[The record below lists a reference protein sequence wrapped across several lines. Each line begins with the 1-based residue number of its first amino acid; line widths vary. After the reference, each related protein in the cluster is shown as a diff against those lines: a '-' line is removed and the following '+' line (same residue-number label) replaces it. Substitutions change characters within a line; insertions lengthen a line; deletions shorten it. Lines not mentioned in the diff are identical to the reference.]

1 MFDIKSRSRYSFHV
15 LAMACFKIKADR
27 QVKLAKSRPKQMDG
41 GRTGYGRL
49 IIESSL
55 VIKTSVLIKRWA
67 TVIFIESL
75 RVTRSVMLRNAPLSM
90 KLLLILIFPL
100 LGFLAFAGLYVADKS
115 ETLGDNSR
123 AVTATSVARTLSDV
137 VTTLQRERG
146 ASGVFLGSGGKT
158 MQDKLR
164 SLRQETDKAMVE
176 MRAQSTEGLSGTEN
190 VSRALDDVIALRLK
204 VDALAINNTESGARF
219 TDIIKVLIG
228 FTYSLEATIED
239 PQILRAL
246 SSLNQFVDMKERAG
260 RERVLLGLA
269 FNQNRFDAALLSR
282 FSRNLGEFS
291 GYYEAFQRWSP
302 EVFKTKLNAVLQQ
315 PASLEVARLQRLGF
329 DTPLGD
335 PLNVKPEDWF
345 NLATSRIDMMAQVET
360 ELGQTVVSLASDA
373 RNEAERSLYV
383 AIGTVVMMLIV
394 VLWLA
399 SVIIRNIKIAVVD
412 VNRTLVALS
421 TRDLTARTRYT
432 GKDEFGEISRNLDN
446 MAQQISDVIREIGSA
461 TAQVAT
467 AAEQSSAVALQT
479 SQNVAQQRQG
489 TDQVATAISQ
499 MSSTVKDV
507 ARSTTDASEMSQR
520 VNASTMQGKAEIENT
535 ISLIQGLSLQAQQTS
550 QIIGELKGESNSIS
564 SVLDVIRGVADQ
576 TNLLALNAAIE
587 AARAGEQGRGFAVVA
602 DEVRNLAKKTQ
613 DSTVSIQQMI
623 ANLQSGSERAAASMQ
638 ETLGKAQEG
647 ASNVVRAGELL
658 EEIAEGIASI
668 SDRNIQV
675 ASAAEEQSLVA
686 EEIHRNVHDI
696 NALVIQV
703 SAGAEQTAVT
713 SRELARLAEQQQGL
727 VGRFKV
733 S

>member
-1 MFDIKSRSRYSFHV
+1 M
-15 LAMACFKIKADR
+15 
-27 QVKLAKSRPKQMDG
+27 
-41 GRTGYGRL
+41 
-49 IIESSL
+49 
-55 VIKTSVLIKRWA
+55 
-67 TVIFIESL
+67 
-75 RVTRSVMLRNAPLSM
+75 
-90 KLLLILIFPL
+90 FPL
-100 LGFLAFAGLYVADKS
+100 LGFLAFAGIFVADKS
-115 ETLGDNSR
+115 ENLGDMRR
-123 AVTATSVARTLSDV
+123 AVTATSAAQKLSNI

-146 ASGVFLGSGGKT
+146 ASGVFLGSGGKS
-158 MQDKLR
+158 MQDKLKTF
-164 SLRQETDKAMVE
+164 RQETDKAIVE
-176 MRAQSTEGLSGTEN
+176 MRAQSIDGVPGLEKVN
-190 VSRALDDVIALRLK
+190 RALDDLIALRLK
-204 VDALAINNTESGARF
+204 VDALSINGTESSTRF
-219 TDIIKVLIG
+219 TDVVKTLIG
-228 FTYSLEATIED
+228 FSYSLEASIED
-239 PQILRAL
+239 PEILRAL

-260 RERVLLGLA
+260 RERVLLVQA
-269 FNQNRFDAALLSR
+269 FNQNRFDAPLLSR

-291 GYYEAFQRWSP
+291 GYLEAFQRWSP
-302 EVFKTKLNAVLQQ
+302 EIFKTKLNDVMQQ
-315 PASLEVARLQRLGF
+315 PGSLEVARLQHLGF

-335 PLNVKPEDWF
+335 ALNIKPEDWF
-345 NLATSRIDMMAQVET
+345 NLATVRIDMMAQVEA
-360 ELGQTVVSLASDA
+360 ELGQTVVSLASNA
-373 RNEAERSLYV
+373 RSAAESSLYIAV
-383 AIGTVVMMLIV
+383 GTVILMLVV

-412 VNRTLVALS
+412 VNLTLIALS

-446 MAQQISDVIREIGSA
+446 MAQQISEVISEIGSA

-479 SQNVAQQRQG
+479 SQNVAQQRLG
-489 TDQVATAISQ
+489 TDQMATAISQ
-499 MSSTVKDV
+499 MSATVKDV
-507 ARSTTDASEMSQR
+507 ARSTTDAAAMSQR
-520 VNASTMQGKAEIENT
+520 VNISTVQGKAEIENT
-535 ISLIQGLSLQAQQTS
+535 ISLIQGLSLQAEQTS
-550 QIIGELKGESNSIS
+550 QIIGELKGESNAIS

-613 DSTVSIQQMI
+613 ESTVSIQNMI
-623 ANLQSGSERAAASMQ
+623 ANLQSGSERAATSMQ
-638 ETLGKAQEG
+638 ETLGKAQAG

-686 EEIHRNVHDI
+686 EEIHRNVNDI

-727 VGRFKV
+727 VGRFRV

>member
-1 MFDIKSRSRYSFHV
+1 
-15 LAMACFKIKADR
+15 
-27 QVKLAKSRPKQMDG
+27 
-41 GRTGYGRL
+41 
-49 IIESSL
+49 
-55 VIKTSVLIKRWA
+55 
-67 TVIFIESL
+67 
-75 RVTRSVMLRNAPLSM
+75 MLRNAPLSI
-90 KLLLILIFPL
+90 KLLLILMFPL
-100 LGFLAFAGLYVADKS
+100 LGFLAFAGIFVADKS
-115 ETLGDNSR
+115 ENLGDMRR
-123 AVTATSVARTLSDV
+123 AVTATSAAQKLSNI

-146 ASGVFLGSGGKT
+146 ASGVFLGSGGKS
-158 MQDKLR
+158 MQDKLKTF
-164 SLRQETDKAMVE
+164 RQETDKAIVE
-176 MRAQSTEGLSGTEN
+176 VRAQSADGIPGLEKVN
-190 VSRALDDVIALRLK
+190 RALDDLIALRLK
-204 VDALAINNTESGARF
+204 VDALSINGTESSTRF
-219 TDIIKVLIG
+219 TDVVKTLIG
-228 FTYSLEATIED
+228 FSYSLEASIED
-239 PQILRAL
+239 PEILRAL

-260 RERVLLGLA
+260 RERVLLVQA
-269 FNQNRFDAALLSR
+269 FNQNRFDAPLLSR

-291 GYYEAFQRWSP
+291 GYLEAFQRWSP
-302 EVFKTKLNAVLQQ
+302 EIFKTKLNDVMQQ
-315 PASLEVARLQRLGF
+315 PGSLEVARLQHLGF

-335 PLNVKPEDWF
+335 ALNIKPEDWF
-345 NLATSRIDMMAQVET
+345 NLATVRIDMMAQVEA
-360 ELGQTVVSLASDA
+360 ELGQTVVSLASNA
-373 RNEAERSLYV
+373 RSAAESSLYIAV
-383 AIGTVVMMLIV
+383 GTVILMLVV

-412 VNRTLVALS
+412 VNRTLIALS
-421 TRDLTARTRYT
+421 TRDLTVRTRYT

-446 MAQQISDVIREIGSA
+446 MAQQISEVIGEIGSA

-479 SQNVAQQRQG
+479 SQNVAQQRLG
-489 TDQVATAISQ
+489 TDQMATAISQ
-499 MSSTVKDV
+499 MSATVKDV
-507 ARSTTDASEMSQR
+507 ARSTTDAAAMSQR
-520 VNASTMQGKAEIENT
+520 VNISTVQGKAEIENT
-535 ISLIQGLSLQAQQTS
+535 ISLIQGLSLQAEQTS
-550 QIIGELKGESNSIS
+550 QIIGELKGESNAIS

-613 DSTVSIQQMI
+613 ESTVSIQNMI
-623 ANLQSGSERAAASMQ
+623 ANLQSGSERAATSMQ
-638 ETLGKAQEG
+638 ETLGKAQAG

-686 EEIHRNVHDI
+686 EEIHRNVNDI

>member
-1 MFDIKSRSRYSFHV
+1 
-15 LAMACFKIKADR
+15 
-27 QVKLAKSRPKQMDG
+27 
-41 GRTGYGRL
+41 
-49 IIESSL
+49 
-55 VIKTSVLIKRWA
+55 
-67 TVIFIESL
+67 
-75 RVTRSVMLRNAPLSM
+75 MLRNAPLSM

-100 LGFLAFAGLYVADKS
+100 LGFLAFAGLFVADKS
-115 ETLGDNSR
+115 ENLGDMRR
-123 AVTATSVARTLSDV
+123 AVTATAVAQKLSNV
-137 VTTLQRERG
+137 VTTIQRERG
-146 ASGVFLGSGGKT
+146 ASGVFLGSGGKS
-158 MQDKLR
+158 MQDKLKAF
-164 SLRQETDKAMVE
+164 RQETDKAISE
-176 MRAQSTEGLSGTEN
+176 MRTQSTDGIPGPDK
-190 VSRALDDVIALRLK
+190 VYRALDDLNALRLK
-204 VDALAINNTESGARF
+204 IDTLGINNTESSTRF
-219 TDIIKVLIG
+219 TDVIKTLVG
-228 FTYSLEATIED
+228 FSYSLEASIED
-239 PQILRAL
+239 PEILRGL

-260 RERVLLGLA
+260 RERVLLVQA
-269 FNQNRFDAALLSR
+269 FNQNRFDAPLLSR

-291 GYYEAFQRWSP
+291 GYLEAFQRWSP
-302 EVFKTKLNAVLQQ
+302 EVFKTKLNDVMQQ
-315 PASLEVARLQRLGF
+315 PGSLEVARLQRLGF
-329 DTPLGD
+329 DTPMGD

-345 NLATSRIDMMAQVET
+345 NLATSRIDLMAQVEA
-360 ELGQTVVSLASDA
+360 ELGQNVVSLATAA
-373 RNEAERSLYV
+373 RSSAQSSLYV
-383 AIGTVVMMLIV
+383 AVATVVLMLIV

-399 SVIIRNIKIAVVD
+399 SVIIRNIKVAVVD
-412 VNRTLVALS
+412 VNRTLIALS
-421 TRDLTARTRYT
+421 TRDLTARTRYV

-446 MAQQISDVIREIGSA
+446 MAQQISDVIRDIGSA

-489 TDQVATAISQ
+489 TDQVATAISE
-499 MSSTVKDV
+499 MSATVKDV
-507 ARSTTDASEMSQR
+507 ARSTTDAAAMSQR
-520 VNASTMQGKAEIENT
+520 VNTSTVQGKAEIENT
-535 ISLIQGLSLQAQQTS
+535 ISLIQGLSLQAEQTS
-550 QIIGELKGESNSIS
+550 QIIGELKGESNAIS

-613 DSTVSIQQMI
+613 ESTVSIQNMI
-623 ANLQSGSERAAASMQ
+623 ANLQSGSERAATSMQ
-638 ETLGKAQEG
+638 ETLGKAQAG

-686 EEIHRNVHDI
+686 EEIHRNVDDI
-696 NALVIQV
+696 NSLVIQV

>member
-1 MFDIKSRSRYSFHV
+1 
-15 LAMACFKIKADR
+15 
-27 QVKLAKSRPKQMDG
+27 
-41 GRTGYGRL
+41 
-49 IIESSL
+49 
-55 VIKTSVLIKRWA
+55 
-67 TVIFIESL
+67 
-75 RVTRSVMLRNAPLSM
+75 MLRNAPLSM

-100 LGFLAFAGLYVADKS
+100 LGFLAFAGLFVADKS
-115 ETLGDNSR
+115 ENLGDMRR
-123 AVTATSVARTLSDV
+123 AVTATAVAQKLSNV
-137 VTTLQRERG
+137 VTTIQRERG
-146 ASGVFLGSGGKT
+146 ASGVFLGSGGKS
-158 MQDKLR
+158 MQDKLKAF
-164 SLRQETDKAMVE
+164 RQETDKAISE
-176 MRAQSTEGLSGTEN
+176 MRTQSTDGIPSPDK
-190 VSRALDDVIALRLK
+190 VYRALDDLTALRLK
-204 VDALAINNTESGARF
+204 IDTLGINNTESSTRF
-219 TDIIKVLIG
+219 TDVIKTLVG
-228 FTYSLEATIED
+228 FSYSLEASIED
-239 PQILRAL
+239 PEILRGL

-260 RERVLLGLA
+260 RERVLLVQA
-269 FNQNRFDAALLSR
+269 FNQNRFDAPLLSR

-291 GYYEAFQRWSP
+291 GYLEAFQRWSP
-302 EVFKTKLNAVLQQ
+302 EVFKTKLNDVMQQ
-315 PASLEVARLQRLGF
+315 PGSLEVARLQRLGF
-329 DTPLGD
+329 DTPMGD

-345 NLATSRIDMMAQVET
+345 NLATARIDMMANVEA
-360 ELGQTVVSLASDA
+360 ELGQNVVGLATDA
-373 RNEAERSLYV
+373 RSSAQSSLYV
-383 AIGTVVMMLIV
+383 AVAIVVLMLIV

-399 SVIIRNIKIAVVD
+399 SVIIRNIKVAVVD
-412 VNRTLVALS
+412 VNRTLMALS
-421 TRDLTARTRYT
+421 TRDLTARTRYV

-446 MAQQISDVIREIGSA
+446 MAQQISDVIRDIGSA

-479 SQNVAQQRQG
+479 NQNVAQQRQG
-489 TDQVATAISQ
+489 TDQVATAISE
-499 MSSTVKDV
+499 MSATVKDV
-507 ARSTTDASEMSQR
+507 ARSTTDAAEMSQR
-520 VNASTMQGKAEIENT
+520 VNNSTLQGKTEIDNT
-535 ISLIQGLSLQAQQTS
+535 IGLIQGLSVQAEETS
-550 QIIGELKGESNSIS
+550 RIIDELKGESNSIS

-613 DSTVSIQQMI
+613 DSTVSIQKMI

-658 EEIAEGIASI
+658 EEIAEGIATI

-686 EEIHRNVHDI
+686 EEIHRNVDDI
-696 NALVIQV
+696 NSLVIQV

>member
-1 MFDIKSRSRYSFHV
+1 M
-15 LAMACFKIKADR
+15 
-27 QVKLAKSRPKQMDG
+27 
-41 GRTGYGRL
+41 
-49 IIESSL
+49 
-55 VIKTSVLIKRWA
+55 
-67 TVIFIESL
+67 
-75 RVTRSVMLRNAPLSM
+75 
-90 KLLLILIFPL
+90 FPL
-100 LGFLAFAGLYVADKS
+100 LGFLAFAGIFVADKS
-115 ETLGDNSR
+115 ENLSDMRR
-123 AVTATSVARTLSDV
+123 AVTATSAAQKLSNV
-137 VTTLQRERG
+137 VTTIQRERG
-146 ASGVFLGSGGKT
+146 ASGVFLGSGGKS
-158 MQDKLR
+158 MQDKLK
-164 SLRQETDKAMVE
+164 SFRQETDQAMGE
-176 MRAQSTEGLSGTEN
+176 MRAQSTEGIPGPEKVN
-190 VSRALDDVIALRLK
+190 RALDDLIALRLK
-204 VDALAINNTESGARF
+204 VDALAINNTESGTRF
-219 TDIIKVLIG
+219 TDIIKTLIG
-228 FTYSLEATIED
+228 FTYSMEASIED

-291 GYYEAFQRWSP
+291 GYFEAFQRWSP
-302 EVFKTKLNAVLQQ
+302 EAFKTRLNDVLQQ
-315 PASLEVARLQRLGF
+315 PGSLEVARLQRLGF

-335 PLNVKPEDWF
+335 PLNIKPEDWF
-345 NLATSRIDMMAQVET
+345 NLSTNRIDLMARVEA
-360 ELGQTVVSLASDA
+360 ELGQTVVGLATDA
-373 RNEAERSLYV
+373 RSAAQSSLYIAV
-383 AIGTVVMMLIV
+383 ATVIVMLIV

-399 SVIIRNIKIAVVD
+399 SVIIRNIKVAVVD

-446 MAQQISDVIREIGSA
+446 MAQQISEVIREIGSA
-461 TAQVAT
+461 TSQVAT

-479 SQNVAQQRQG
+479 SQNVAQQRLG
-489 TDQVATAISQ
+489 TDQVATAISE
-499 MSSTVKDV
+499 MSATVKDV
-507 ARSTTDASEMSQR
+507 ARSTTDAAEMSQR
-520 VNASTMQGKAEIENT
+520 VNNSTVQGKTEIDNT
-535 ISLIQGLSLQAQQTS
+535 IGLIQGLSVQAEETS
-550 QIIGELKGESNSIS
+550 RIIDELKGESNAIS

-613 DSTVSIQQMI
+613 DSTVSIQNMI

-658 EEIAEGIASI
+658 EEIAEGIATI

-686 EEIHRNVHDI
+686 EEIHRNVNDI

>member
-1 MFDIKSRSRYSFHV
+1 M
-15 LAMACFKIKADR
+15 
-27 QVKLAKSRPKQMDG
+27 
-41 GRTGYGRL
+41 
-49 IIESSL
+49 
-55 VIKTSVLIKRWA
+55 
-67 TVIFIESL
+67 
-75 RVTRSVMLRNAPLSM
+75 
-90 KLLLILIFPL
+90 FPL
-100 LGFLAFAGLYVADKS
+100 LGFLAFAGIFVADKS
-115 ETLGDNSR
+115 DTLGSMNR
-123 AVTATSVARTLSDV
+123 AVTATGAAQKLSDV
-137 VTTLQRERG
+137 VTTMQRERG

-158 MQDKLR
+158 MQDKLK
-164 SLRQETDKAMVE
+164 SLRLETDKAVAA
-176 MRAQSTEGLSGTEN
+176 MRAQSTEGLPEPDK
-190 VSRALDDVIALRLK
+190 VLRAIDDLTALRMK
-204 VDALAINNTESGARF
+204 VDGQAINNTESGTRF
-219 TDIIKVLIG
+219 TDLIKVMIG
-228 FTYSLEATIED
+228 FNYSLESSIDD
-239 PQILRAL
+239 PQILRSL

-291 GYYEAFQRWSP
+291 GYFEAFQRWSP
-302 EVFKTKLNAVLQQ
+302 VAFKNKLDAVLQQ
-315 PASLEVARLQRLGF
+315 PGSLEVARLQRLGF

-335 PLNVKPEDWF
+335 PLNIKPEDWF
-345 NLATSRIDMMAQVET
+345 NLSTSRIDLMAQVES
-360 ELGQTVVSLASDA
+360 ELGQMVVGLANDE
-373 RNEAERSLYV
+373 RNDAERSLYV
-383 AIGTVVMMLIV
+383 AVATVVLMLMA

-412 VNRTLVALS
+412 VNRTLISLS

-432 GKDEFGEISRNLDN
+432 GKDEFGEIARNLDN
-446 MAQQISDVIREIGSA
+446 MALQISEVIREIGSA

-489 TDQVATAISQ
+489 TDQVVTAISE
-499 MSSTVKDV
+499 MSATVKDV
-507 ARSTTDASEMSQR
+507 AHSTTDAAEMSQR
-520 VNASTMQGKAEIENT
+520 VNASTVQGKTEIENT
-535 ISLIQGLSLQAQQTS
+535 ISLIQGLEVQAEQTS
-550 QIIGELKGESNSIS
+550 RIIDELKGESDSIS
-564 SVLDVIRGVADQ
+564 SVLDVIRGVAEQ

-613 DSTVSIQQMI
+613 DSTVSIQKMI
-623 ANLQSGSERAAASMQ
+623 ANLQSGSDRAATSMQ

-658 EEIAEGIASI
+658 EEIADGIATI

-675 ASAAEEQSLVA
+675 ASAAEQQSVVA
-686 EEIHRNVHDI
+686 EEIHRNVTDI

-703 SAGAEQTAVT
+703 SAGAEQTAIT
-713 SRELARLAEQQQGL
+713 SRELARLAEHQQGL

>member
-1 MFDIKSRSRYSFHV
+1 
-15 LAMACFKIKADR
+15 
-27 QVKLAKSRPKQMDG
+27 
-41 GRTGYGRL
+41 
-49 IIESSL
+49 
-55 VIKTSVLIKRWA
+55 
-67 TVIFIESL
+67 
-75 RVTRSVMLRNAPLSM
+75 
-90 KLLLILIFPL
+90 
-100 LGFLAFAGLYVADKS
+100 
-115 ETLGDNSR
+115 
-123 AVTATSVARTLSDV
+123 
-137 VTTLQRERG
+137 
-146 ASGVFLGSGGKT
+146 
-158 MQDKLR
+158 
-164 SLRQETDKAMVE
+164 
-176 MRAQSTEGLSGTEN
+176 
-190 VSRALDDVIALRLK
+190 
-204 VDALAINNTESGARF
+204 
-219 TDIIKVLIG
+219 
-228 FTYSLEATIED
+228 
-239 PQILRAL
+239 
-246 SSLNQFVDMKERAG
+246 
-260 RERVLLGLA
+260 
-269 FNQNRFDAALLSR
+269 
-282 FSRNLGEFS
+282 
-291 GYYEAFQRWSP
+291 
-302 EVFKTKLNAVLQQ
+302 
-315 PASLEVARLQRLGF
+315 
-329 DTPLGD
+329 
-335 PLNVKPEDWF
+335 
-345 NLATSRIDMMAQVET
+345 
-360 ELGQTVVSLASDA
+360 
-373 RNEAERSLYV
+373 
-383 AIGTVVMMLIV
+383 
-394 VLWLA
+394 
-399 SVIIRNIKIAVVD
+399 
-412 VNRTLVALS
+412 
-421 TRDLTARTRYT
+421 
-432 GKDEFGEISRNLDN
+432 
-446 MAQQISDVIREIGSA
+446 DVIREIGSA

>member
-1 MFDIKSRSRYSFHV
+1 
-15 LAMACFKIKADR
+15 
-27 QVKLAKSRPKQMDG
+27 
-41 GRTGYGRL
+41 
-49 IIESSL
+49 
-55 VIKTSVLIKRWA
+55 
-67 TVIFIESL
+67 
-75 RVTRSVMLRNAPLSM
+75 MLRNAPLSI
-90 KLLLILIFPL
+90 KLLLILMFPL
-100 LGFLAFAGLYVADKS
+100 LGFLAFAGIFVADKS
-115 ETLGDNSR
+115 ENLGDMRR
-123 AVTATSVARTLSDV
+123 AVTATSAAQKLSNI

-146 ASGVFLGSGGKT
+146 ASGVFLGSGGKS
-158 MQDKLR
+158 MQDKLKTF
-164 SLRQETDKAMVE
+164 RQETDKAIVE
-176 MRAQSTEGLSGTEN
+176 MRAQSIDGVPGLEKVN
-190 VSRALDDVIALRLK
+190 RALDDLIALRLK
-204 VDALAINNTESGARF
+204 VDALSINGTESSTRF
-219 TDIIKVLIG
+219 TDVVKTLIG
-228 FTYSLEATIED
+228 FSYSLEASIED
-239 PQILRAL
+239 PEILRAL

-260 RERVLLGLA
+260 RERVLLVQA
-269 FNQNRFDAALLSR
+269 FNQNRFDAPLLSR

-291 GYYEAFQRWSP
+291 GYLEAFQRWSP
-302 EVFKTKLNAVLQQ
+302 EIFKTKLNDVMQQ
-315 PASLEVARLQRLGF
+315 PGSLEVARLQHLGF

-335 PLNVKPEDWF
+335 ALNIKPEDWF
-345 NLATSRIDMMAQVET
+345 NLATVRIDMMAQVEA
-360 ELGQTVVSLASDA
+360 ELGQTVVSLASNA
-373 RNEAERSLYV
+373 RSAAESSLYIAV
-383 AIGTVVMMLIV
+383 GTVILMLVV

-412 VNRTLVALS
+412 VNRTLIALS

-446 MAQQISDVIREIGSA
+446 MAQQISEVISEIGSA

-479 SQNVAQQRQG
+479 SQNVAQQRLG
-489 TDQVATAISQ
+489 TDQMATAISQ
-499 MSSTVKDV
+499 MSATVKDV
-507 ARSTTDASEMSQR
+507 ARSTTDAAAMSQR
-520 VNASTMQGKAEIENT
+520 VNISTVQGKAEIENT
-535 ISLIQGLSLQAQQTS
+535 ISLIQGLSLQAEQTS
-550 QIIGELKGESNSIS
+550 QIIGELKGESNAIS

-613 DSTVSIQQMI
+613 ESTVSIQNMI
-623 ANLQSGSERAAASMQ
+623 ANLQSGSERAATSMQ
-638 ETLGKAQEG
+638 ETLGKAQAG

-686 EEIHRNVHDI
+686 EEIHRNVNDI

-727 VGRFKV
+727 VGRFRV

>member
-1 MFDIKSRSRYSFHV
+1 M
-15 LAMACFKIKADR
+15 
-27 QVKLAKSRPKQMDG
+27 
-41 GRTGYGRL
+41 
-49 IIESSL
+49 
-55 VIKTSVLIKRWA
+55 
-67 TVIFIESL
+67 
-75 RVTRSVMLRNAPLSM
+75 
-90 KLLLILIFPL
+90 FPL
-100 LGFLAFAGLYVADKS
+100 LGFLAFAGIFVADKS
-115 ETLGDNSR
+115 ENLSDMRR
-123 AVTATSVARTLSDV
+123 AVTATSAAQKLSNV
-137 VTTLQRERG
+137 VTTIQRERG
-146 ASGVFLGSGGKT
+146 ASGVFLGSGGKS
-158 MQDKLR
+158 MQDKLK
-164 SLRQETDKAMVE
+164 SFRQETDQAMGE
-176 MRAQSTEGLSGTEN
+176 MRAQSTEGIPGPEKVN
-190 VSRALDDVIALRLK
+190 RALDDLIALRLK
-204 VDALAINNTESGARF
+204 VDALAINNTESGTRF
-219 TDIIKVLIG
+219 TDIIKTLIG
-228 FTYSLEATIED
+228 FTYSMEASIED

-291 GYYEAFQRWSP
+291 GYFEAFQRWSP
-302 EVFKTKLNAVLQQ
+302 EAFKTRLNDVLQQ
-315 PASLEVARLQRLGF
+315 PGSLEVARLQRLGF

-335 PLNVKPEDWF
+335 PLNIKPEDWF
-345 NLATSRIDMMAQVET
+345 NLSTNRIDLMARVEA
-360 ELGQTVVSLASDA
+360 ELGQTVVGLATDA
-373 RNEAERSLYV
+373 RSAAQSSLYV
-383 AIGTVVMMLIV
+383 AVATVIVMLIV

-399 SVIIRNIKIAVVD
+399 SVIIRNIKVAVVD

-446 MAQQISDVIREIGSA
+446 MAQQISEVIREIGSA
-461 TAQVAT
+461 TSQVAT

-479 SQNVAQQRQG
+479 SQNVAQQRLG
-489 TDQVATAISQ
+489 TDQVATAISE
-499 MSSTVKDV
+499 MSATVKDV
-507 ARSTTDASEMSQR
+507 ARSTTDAAEMSQR
-520 VNASTMQGKAEIENT
+520 VNNSTVQGKTEIDNT
-535 ISLIQGLSLQAQQTS
+535 IGLIQGLSVQAEETS
-550 QIIGELKGESNSIS
+550 RIIDELKGESNAIS

-613 DSTVSIQQMI
+613 DSTVSIQNMI

-658 EEIAEGIASI
+658 EEIAEGIATI

-686 EEIHRNVHDI
+686 EEIHRNVNDI

>member
-1 MFDIKSRSRYSFHV
+1 M
-15 LAMACFKIKADR
+15 
-27 QVKLAKSRPKQMDG
+27 
-41 GRTGYGRL
+41 
-49 IIESSL
+49 
-55 VIKTSVLIKRWA
+55 
-67 TVIFIESL
+67 
-75 RVTRSVMLRNAPLSM
+75 
-90 KLLLILIFPL
+90 FPL
-100 LGFLAFAGLYVADKS
+100 LGFLAFAGIFVADKS
-115 ETLGDNSR
+115 ENLGDMRR
-123 AVTATSVARTLSDV
+123 AVTATSAAQKLSNI

-146 ASGVFLGSGGKT
+146 ASGVFLGSGGKS
-158 MQDKLR
+158 MQDKLKTF
-164 SLRQETDKAMVE
+164 RQETDKAIVE
-176 MRAQSTEGLSGTEN
+176 MRAQSADGIPGLEKVN
-190 VSRALDDVIALRLK
+190 RALDDLIALRLK
-204 VDALAINNTESGARF
+204 VDALSINGTESSTRF
-219 TDIIKVLIG
+219 TDVVKTLIG
-228 FTYSLEATIED
+228 FSYSLEASIED
-239 PQILRAL
+239 PEILRAL

-260 RERVLLGLA
+260 RERVLLVQA
-269 FNQNRFDAALLSR
+269 FNQNRFDAPLLSR

-291 GYYEAFQRWSP
+291 GYLEAFQRWSP
-302 EVFKTKLNAVLQQ
+302 EIFKTKLNDVMQQ
-315 PASLEVARLQRLGF
+315 PGSLEVARLQHLGF

-335 PLNVKPEDWF
+335 ALNIKPEDWF
-345 NLATSRIDMMAQVET
+345 NLATVRIDMMAQVEA
-360 ELGQTVVSLASDA
+360 ELGQTVVSLASNA
-373 RNEAERSLYV
+373 RSAAESSLYIAV
-383 AIGTVVMMLIV
+383 GTVILMLVV

-412 VNRTLVALS
+412 VNRTLIALS

-446 MAQQISDVIREIGSA
+446 MAQQISEVIGEIGSA

-479 SQNVAQQRQG
+479 SQNVAQQRLG
-489 TDQVATAISQ
+489 TDQMATAISQ
-499 MSSTVKDV
+499 MSATVKDV
-507 ARSTTDASEMSQR
+507 ARSTTDAAAMSQR
-520 VNASTMQGKAEIENT
+520 VNTSTVQGKAEIENT
-535 ISLIQGLSLQAQQTS
+535 ISLIQGLSLQAEQTS
-550 QIIGELKGESNSIS
+550 QIIGELKGESNAIS

-613 DSTVSIQQMI
+613 ESTVSIQNMI
-623 ANLQSGSERAAASMQ
+623 ANLQSGSERAATSMQ
-638 ETLGKAQEG
+638 ETLGKAQAG

-686 EEIHRNVHDI
+686 EEIHRNVNDI

-727 VGRFKV
+727 VGRFRV

>member
-1 MFDIKSRSRYSFHV
+1 
-15 LAMACFKIKADR
+15 
-27 QVKLAKSRPKQMDG
+27 
-41 GRTGYGRL
+41 
-49 IIESSL
+49 
-55 VIKTSVLIKRWA
+55 
-67 TVIFIESL
+67 
-75 RVTRSVMLRNAPLSM
+75 MLRNAPLSM
-90 KLLLILIFPL
+90 KLLLILMFPL
-100 LGFLAFAGLYVADKS
+100 LGFLAFAGIFVADKS
-115 ETLGDNSR
+115 ENLSDMRR
-123 AVTATSVARTLSDV
+123 AVTATSAAQKLSNV
-137 VTTLQRERG
+137 VTTIQRERG
-146 ASGVFLGSGGKT
+146 ASGVFLGSGGKS
-158 MQDKLR
+158 MQDKLK
-164 SLRQETDKAMVE
+164 SFRQETDQAMGE
-176 MRAQSTEGLSGTEN
+176 MRAQSTEGIPGPEKVN
-190 VSRALDDVIALRLK
+190 RALDDLIALRLK
-204 VDALAINNTESGARF
+204 VDALAINNTESGTRF
-219 TDIIKVLIG
+219 TDIIKTLIG
-228 FTYSLEATIED
+228 FTYSMEASIED

-291 GYYEAFQRWSP
+291 GYFEAFQRWSP
-302 EVFKTKLNAVLQQ
+302 EAFKTRLNDVLQQ
-315 PASLEVARLQRLGF
+315 PGSLEVARLQRLGF

-335 PLNVKPEDWF
+335 PLNIKPEDWF
-345 NLATSRIDMMAQVET
+345 NLSTNRIDLMARVEA
-360 ELGQTVVSLASDA
+360 ELGQTVVGLASDA
-373 RNEAERSLYV
+373 RSAAQSSLYV
-383 AIGTVVMMLIV
+383 AVATVIVMLIV

-399 SVIIRNIKIAVVD
+399 SVIIRNIKVAVVD

-446 MAQQISDVIREIGSA
+446 MAQQISEVIREIGSA
-461 TAQVAT
+461 TSQVAT
-467 AAEQSSAVALQT
+467 AAGQSSAVALQT
-479 SQNVAQQRQG
+479 SQNVAQQRLG
-489 TDQVATAISQ
+489 TDQVATAISE
-499 MSSTVKDV
+499 MSATVKDV
-507 ARSTTDASEMSQR
+507 ARSTTDAAEMSQR
-520 VNASTMQGKAEIENT
+520 VNNSTVQGKTEIDNT
-535 ISLIQGLSLQAQQTS
+535 IGLIQGLSVQAEETS
-550 QIIGELKGESNSIS
+550 RIIDELKGESNAIS

-613 DSTVSIQQMI
+613 DSTVSIQNMI

-658 EEIAEGIASI
+658 EEIAEGIATI

-686 EEIHRNVHDI
+686 EEIHRNVNDI

>member
-1 MFDIKSRSRYSFHV
+1 MHVMRS
-15 LAMACFKIKADR
+15 A
-27 QVKLAKSRPKQMDG
+27 
-41 GRTGYGRL
+41 
-49 IIESSL
+49 
-55 VIKTSVLIKRWA
+55 
-67 TVIFIESL
+67 
-75 RVTRSVMLRNAPLSM
+75 MLRNAPLSM

-100 LGFLAFAGLYVADKS
+100 LGFLAFAGLFVADKS
-115 ETLGDNSR
+115 ENLGDMRR
-123 AVTATSVARTLSDV
+123 AVTATAVAQKLSNV
-137 VTTLQRERG
+137 VTTIQRERG
-146 ASGVFLGSGGKT
+146 ASGVFLGSGGKS
-158 MQDKLR
+158 MQDKLKAF
-164 SLRQETDKAMVE
+164 RQETDKAISE
-176 MRAQSTEGLSGTEN
+176 MRAQSTDGIPGPDK
-190 VSRALDDVIALRLK
+190 VYRALDDLNALRLK
-204 VDALAINNTESGARF
+204 IDTLGINNTESSTRF
-219 TDIIKVLIG
+219 TDVIKTLVG
-228 FTYSLEATIED
+228 FSYSLEASIED
-239 PQILRAL
+239 PEILRGL

-260 RERVLLGLA
+260 RERVLLVQA
-269 FNQNRFDAALLSR
+269 FNQNRFDAPLLSR

-291 GYYEAFQRWSP
+291 GYLEAFQRWSP
-302 EVFKTKLNAVLQQ
+302 EVFKAKLNDVMQQ
-315 PASLEVARLQRLGF
+315 PGSLEVARLQRLGF

-345 NLATSRIDMMAQVET
+345 NLSTARIDMMANVEA
-360 ELGQTVVSLASDA
+360 ELGQNVVGLATDA
-373 RNEAERSLYV
+373 RSSAQSSLYV
-383 AIGTVVMMLIV
+383 AVATVVLMLIV

-399 SVIIRNIKIAVVD
+399 SVIIRNIKVAVVD
-412 VNRTLVALS
+412 VNRTLMALS
-421 TRDLTARTRYT
+421 TRDLTARTRYV

-446 MAQQISDVIREIGSA
+446 MAQQISDVIRDIGSA

-479 SQNVAQQRQG
+479 NQNVAQQRQG
-489 TDQVATAISQ
+489 TDQVATAISE
-499 MSSTVKDV
+499 MSATVKDV
-507 ARSTTDASEMSQR
+507 ARSTTDAAEMSQR
-520 VNASTMQGKAEIENT
+520 VNNSTLQGKTEIDNT
-535 ISLIQGLSLQAQQTS
+535 IGLIQGLSVQAEETS
-550 QIIGELKGESNSIS
+550 RIIDELKGESNSIS

-613 DSTVSIQQMI
+613 DSTVSIQKMI

-658 EEIAEGIASI
+658 EEIAEGIATI

-686 EEIHRNVHDI
+686 EEIHRNVDDI
-696 NALVIQV
+696 NSLVIQV

>member
-1 MFDIKSRSRYSFHV
+1 
-15 LAMACFKIKADR
+15 
-27 QVKLAKSRPKQMDG
+27 
-41 GRTGYGRL
+41 
-49 IIESSL
+49 
-55 VIKTSVLIKRWA
+55 
-67 TVIFIESL
+67 
-75 RVTRSVMLRNAPLSM
+75 MLRNAPLSM
-90 KLLLILIFPL
+90 KLLLILMFPL
-100 LGFLAFAGLYVADKS
+100 LGFLAFAGIFVADKS
-115 ETLGDNSR
+115 ENLGDMRR
-123 AVTATSVARTLSDV
+123 AVTATSAAQKLSYV
-137 VTTLQRERG
+137 VTTIQRERG
-146 ASGVFLGSGGKT
+146 ASGVFLGSGGKS
-158 MQDKLR
+158 MQDKLKAF
-164 SLRQETDKAMVE
+164 RQDTDKAISE
-176 MRAQSTEGLSGTEN
+176 MRAQSTDGIPFPDK
-190 VSRALDDVIALRLK
+190 VYRALDDLTALRLK
-204 VDALAINNTESGARF
+204 IDTLGINNTESSTRF
-219 TDIIKVLIG
+219 TDVIKTLVG
-228 FTYSLEATIED
+228 FSYSLEASIED
-239 PQILRAL
+239 PEILRGL

-260 RERVLLGLA
+260 RERVLLVQA
-269 FNQNRFDAALLSR
+269 FNQNRFDAPLLSR

-291 GYYEAFQRWSP
+291 GYLEAFQRWSP
-302 EVFKTKLNAVLQQ
+302 EAFKTKLNDVLQQ
-315 PASLEVARLQRLGF
+315 PGSLEVARLQRLGF

-345 NLATSRIDMMAQVET
+345 NLATARIDMMAQVEA
-360 ELGQTVVSLASDA
+360 ELGQNVVGVATDASSSA
-373 RNEAERSLYV
+373 QSSLYV
-383 AIGTVVMMLIV
+383 AVATVVLMLIV

-399 SVIIRNIKIAVVD
+399 SVVIRNIKIAVVD
-412 VNRTLVALS
+412 VNRTLMALS
-421 TRDLTARTRYT
+421 TRDLTARTRYI

-446 MAQQISDVIREIGSA
+446 MAQQISEVISEIGSA

-489 TDQVATAISQ
+489 TDQVATAISE
-499 MSSTVKDV
+499 MSATVKDV
-507 ARSTTDASEMSQR
+507 ARSTTDAAEMSQR
-520 VNASTMQGKAEIENT
+520 VNNSTVQGKTEIDNT
-535 ISLIQGLSLQAQQTS
+535 IGLIQGLSVQAEETS
-550 QIIGELKGESNSIS
+550 RIIEELKGESNSIS

-613 DSTVSIQQMI
+613 DSTVSIQKMI

-658 EEIAEGIASI
+658 EEIAEGIATI

-686 EEIHRNVHDI
+686 EEIHRNVNDI
-696 NALVIQV
+696 NSLVIQV

>member
-1 MFDIKSRSRYSFHV
+1 
-15 LAMACFKIKADR
+15 
-27 QVKLAKSRPKQMDG
+27 
-41 GRTGYGRL
+41 
-49 IIESSL
+49 
-55 VIKTSVLIKRWA
+55 
-67 TVIFIESL
+67 
-75 RVTRSVMLRNAPLSM
+75 MLRNAPLSM

-100 LGFLAFAGLYVADKS
+100 LGFLAFAGLFVADKS
-115 ETLGDNSR
+115 ENLGDMRR
-123 AVTATSVARTLSDV
+123 AVTATAVAQKLSNV
-137 VTTLQRERG
+137 VTTIQRERG
-146 ASGVFLGSGGKT
+146 ASGVFLGSGGKS
-158 MQDKLR
+158 MQDKLKAF
-164 SLRQETDKAMVE
+164 RQETDKAISE
-176 MRAQSTEGLSGTEN
+176 MRAQSTDGIPSPDK
-190 VSRALDDVIALRLK
+190 VFRALDDLTALRLK
-204 VDALAINNTESGARF
+204 IDTLGINNTESSTRF
-219 TDIIKVLIG
+219 TDVIKTLVG
-228 FTYSLEATIED
+228 FSYSLEASIED
-239 PQILRAL
+239 PEILRGL

-260 RERVLLGLA
+260 RERVLLVQA
-269 FNQNRFDAALLSR
+269 FNQNRFDAPLLSR

-291 GYYEAFQRWSP
+291 GYLEAFQRWSP
-302 EVFKTKLNAVLQQ
+302 EVFKTKLNDVMQQ
-315 PASLEVARLQRLGF
+315 PGSLEVARLQRLGF
-329 DTPLGD
+329 DTPMGD

-345 NLATSRIDMMAQVET
+345 NLSTARIDMMANVEA
-360 ELGQTVVSLASDA
+360 ELGQNVVGLATDA
-373 RNEAERSLYV
+373 RSSAQSSLYV
-383 AIGTVVMMLIV
+383 AVAIVVLMLIV

-399 SVIIRNIKIAVVD
+399 SVIIRNIKVAVVD
-412 VNRTLVALS
+412 VNRTLMALS
-421 TRDLTARTRYT
+421 TRDLTARTRYV

-446 MAQQISDVIREIGSA
+446 MAQQISDVIRDIGSA

-479 SQNVAQQRQG
+479 NQNVAQQRQG
-489 TDQVATAISQ
+489 TDQVATAISE
-499 MSSTVKDV
+499 MSATVKDV
-507 ARSTTDASEMSQR
+507 ARSTTDAAEMSQR
-520 VNASTMQGKAEIENT
+520 VNNSTLQGKTEIDNT
-535 ISLIQGLSLQAQQTS
+535 IGLIQGLSVQAEETS
-550 QIIGELKGESNSIS
+550 RIIDELKGESNSIS

-613 DSTVSIQQMI
+613 DSTVSIQKMI

-658 EEIAEGIASI
+658 EEIAEGIATI

-686 EEIHRNVHDI
+686 EEIHRNVDDI
-696 NALVIQV
+696 NSLVIQV